1 MDQRRYK
8 LPWPTVLYASMLY
21 TTDYLVYVQS
31 LKTILGRWRFSLYK
45 FVRSIVSCFCMLEDR
60 NESDVGMMFQ
70 ELC

>member
-1 MDQRRYK
+1 
-8 LPWPTVLYASMLY
+8 MLY

-31 LKTILGRWRFSLYK
+31 LKTILERWRFSLYK